1 MKLGLTS
8 ESFCTAIQGGRMNL
22 QKIIDFAG
30 QNNFEGLEII
40 NHRDVWRKD
49 IGDDVKMN
57 LARMRERKLR
67 YYSYG
72 VREDLLLVDEHLRW
86 RAINKIREAILLAS
100 ITNVPNVCL
109 MGTGISTEHAASIQ
123 NWDEAYPVLIAT
135 LQDCLE
141 LSERKRITLCLANG
155 GKMLNGSTRLLGLL
169 QALNSPQLKITF
181 DVAAFLVV
189 DEEPAD
195 AVRTLSDDI
204 ASVHFTDVRNSEGQA
219 DSQWT
224 TLQGRPLA
232 PCALGEGIVPQREVL
247 YTLKQVG
254 FDGFLCVLYQGE
266 EEPAVG
272 VERSV
277 TYLKTMLR
285 EVRSA

>member
-1 MKLGLTS
+1 MRLGLTT
-8 ESFCTAIQGGRMNL
+8 ESFNAAILGGRLNL

-30 QNNFEGLEII
+30 QNAFEGLEII

-67 YYSYG
+67 YYAYG
-72 VREDLLLVDEHLRW
+72 AHDNLIAADEQARW
-86 RAINKIREAILLAS
+86 RALNKIREGILLAS
-100 ITNVPNVCL
+100 ITNVPNLCI
-109 MGTGISTEHAASIQ
+109 MGTGISS
-123 NWDEAYPVLIAT
+123 EAVPSLDDWESAQGILIDG
-135 LQDCLE
+135 LKDCLE
-141 LSERKRITLCLANG
+141 LAERKRITLCLTNG
-155 GKMLNGSTRLLGLL
+155 GKLVNGSTRLLQLL
-169 QALNSPQLKITF
+169 QAVGSEHLKITF

-204 ASVHFTDVRNSEGQA
+204 RSVHFTDVRNSETYVGNQF
-219 DSQWT
+219 ST
-224 TLQGRPLA
+224 VQGRQLM
-232 PCALGEGIVPQREVL
+232 PCSLGEGIVPQREVL
-247 YTLKQVG
+247 YTLKQIG
-254 FDGFLCVLYQGE
+254 FEGFLCVMYQGE

-272 VERSV
+272 IERSL